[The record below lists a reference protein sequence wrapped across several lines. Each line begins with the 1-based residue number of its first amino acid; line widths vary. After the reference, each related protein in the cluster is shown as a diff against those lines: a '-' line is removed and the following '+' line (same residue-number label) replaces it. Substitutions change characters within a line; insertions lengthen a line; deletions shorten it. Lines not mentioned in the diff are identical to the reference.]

1 MPRARARADAPH
13 TRRHAG
19 TKALP
24 IRYDFFA
31 YLVRPILEAEYR
43 TRRLIYRKTSPVAVL
58 CGSDRSPF
66 APRPG
71 STEVERFVL
80 MNIGSWCAEMKRMHS
95 RSRACAD
102 MRGPRCAAH
111 PSADSWVIKES
122 NFVENYQQLPGGM
135 VTIPDAL
142 LTEESAAD
150 GQPLRELV
158 CNALRRAKADGEAAG
173 EAGAVAEEEE
183 GGGEGWADADWASV
197 RAKLASERAASGPG
211 MEWRLALPKNHVVA
225 VRLTADVLSAC
236 FSHLGLVFND
246 QMAYYREETY
256 KPGYCEFR
264 VGDYAVR
271 DVNRAMRPGRRAD
284 ALRPRRS
291 CLTLRS

>member
-1 MPRARARADAPH
+1 MRPPSRASRAGAQALTALRC
-13 TRRHAG
+13 AG
-19 TKALP
+19 TKTQP

-58 CGSDRSPF
+58 CGADRSPF

-80 MNIGSWCAEMKRMHS
+80 MNIGSWCADENVLVC
-95 RSRACAD
+95 SRACAD
-102 MRGPRCAAH
+102 ITPLFC
-111 PSADSWVIKES
+111 SADSWVIKES
-122 NFVENYQQLPGGM
+122 NFVENYQELATGT
-135 VTIPDAL
+135 VTIPDAM

-158 CNALRRAKADGEAAG
+158 CNALRRVKPEGEAAG
-173 EAGAVAEEEE
+173 EVGAEEEE
-183 GGGEGWADADWASV
+183 AGGGEGWADADWASV
-197 RAKLASERAASGPG
+197 RAKLALVRATSGPG
-211 MEWRLALPKNHVVA
+211 MVWRLALPKNHVVA

-236 FSHLGLVFND
+236 FSHLGLSFND
-246 QMAYYREETY
+246 EMVYYREETY
-256 KPGYCEFR
+256 KPGYCAFR

-271 DVNRAMRPGRRAD
+271 PHACKAALRAPAD
-284 ALRPRRS
+284 APLAFPRRS
-291 CLTLRS
+291 CLTLLS